1 MPGIHEYVNYST
13 DGICRIEDI
22 RPMTFD
28 GAGGEKEYYILKPVG
43 QDRANIF
50 VPADNPR
57 LTGRM
62 RPILS
67 REEIDR
73 LILSVKDRR
82 LEWLPDRKERTEQ
95 FRQILAGRDERQ
107 LLLLISCLYLRSQ
120 ESERGISAAEARL
133 LKKAE
138 DVIRQEFAFS
148 LGISPEEIGRYIQAR
163 LGMET
168 AAGA

>member
-120 ESERGISAAEARL
+120 ESGRGISAAEARL
-133 LKKAE
+133 LN
-138 DVIRQEFAFS
+138 
-148 LGISPEEIGRYIQAR
+148 
-163 LGMET
+163 
-168 AAGA
+168 

>member
-1 MPGIHEYVNYST
+1 
-13 DGICRIEDI
+13 
-22 RPMTFD
+22 
-28 GAGGEKEYYILKPVG
+28 
-43 QDRANIF
+43 
-50 VPADNPR
+50 
-57 LTGRM
+57 M

-120 ESERGISAAEARL
+120 ESGRGISAAEARL